1 MEEANGQSISV
12 CVAQLGARRHYI
24 IPLLLEKAGMLEKF
38 YTDGY
43 AVGRPFFGR
52 IARVLKLFGF
62 PKIASRLISRGHT
75 GIPFSRVRSFD
86 GLGLRHAIAR
96 RLVKDTAARTRN
108 FCHFSSIFNHRVIAA
123 GYGEASI
130 IYGFNGASLELF
142 QHAKTLGKICYLDQ
156 TMAARSVM
164 ARELSEAV
172 TNFPNWQPNLSLP
185 KGNDMRSGREKLEW
199 ALADRIL
206 CPSHFVMDSIARAGG
221 PLEKCV
227 LVPFGTDAQIRVHRQ
242 RYRKPDSPL
251 RILFVGEVGIR
262 KGVPYLLKALAK
274 LSLPYE
280 CKIVGP
286 IELDSA
292 ILEKYDDLASFVG
305 AVPRSEVQSF
315 YDWADL
321 FVLPSLFEGSA
332 GVNLEALASGLPVIA
347 TPNSGAPSVKGVKF
361 VKARS
366 VIELSEAIHQVDKE
380 YESFRPDMFT
390 LREISVENY
399 QRKIISLINRDISLW
414 V

>member
-1 MEEANGQSISV
+1 
-12 CVAQLGARRHYI
+12 
-24 IPLLLEKAGMLEKF
+24 
-38 YTDGY
+38 
-43 AVGRPFFGR
+43 
-52 IARVLKLFGF
+52 
-62 PKIASRLISRGHT
+62 
-75 GIPFSRVRSFD
+75 
-86 GLGLRHAIAR
+86 
-96 RLVKDTAARTRN
+96 
-108 FCHFSSIFNHRVIAA
+108 
-123 GYGEASI
+123 
-130 IYGFNGASLELF
+130 
-142 QHAKTLGKICYLDQ
+142 
-156 TMAARSVM
+156 
-164 ARELSEAV
+164 
-172 TNFPNWQPNLSLP
+172 
-185 KGNDMRSGREKLEW
+185 
-199 ALADRIL
+199 
-206 CPSHFVMDSIARAGG
+206 
-221 PLEKCV
+221 
-227 LVPFGTDAQIRVHRQ
+227 
-242 RYRKPDSPL
+242 
-251 RILFVGEVGIR
+251 
-262 KGVPYLLKALAK
+262 
-274 LSLPYE
+274 
-280 CKIVGP
+280 
-286 IELDSA
+286 LDSA